1 MTTVTT
7 TMRRFPRIA
16 RQLLNALV
24 AAAITVVLS
33 YLLLH
38 TWSGPAPA
46 TPPHTAVT
54 RTTEPVTSTTPAAT
68 PASGAYHY
76 STR

>member
-7 TMRRFPRIA
+7 TMHRFPRIA
-16 RQLLNALV
+16 GQLLHALV

-38 TWSGPAPA
+38 TGSGPAPA
-46 TPPHTAVT
+46 APTHSAVT
-54 RTTEPVTSTTPAAT
+54 STEPVTAHVAPTTPRVESNSA
-68 PASGAYHY
+68 
-76 STR
+76 RW